1 MAAEAAAVTLMGGH
15 DHPLRFDVAARVR
28 QHMIQFSRKSWLS
41 LNLSFTGTVLANTSF
56 TLVGND
62 ADSPKVWER

>member
-28 QHMIQFSRKSWLS
+28 QHMIQFSRESWLS
-41 LNLSFTGTVLANTSF
+41 LNLSFTG
-56 TLVGND
+56 VGQMNRTPP
-62 ADSPKVWER
+62 ASPHVSPSYDQ